1 MPLPQSREK
10 YTVHD
15 YMTWPDEERWEI
27 IGGVAYDMSP
37 APNILHQTI
46 SMNLSVMIGAA
57 LHGKTCRVFAAPT
70 DVILSEHDVVQ
81 PDVFVVCD
89 PDKITEKNI
98 QGAPDLVIE
107 ILSPHTSTKD
117 QREKRRLYE
126 KSGVLEYAIVDPGA
140 KHIQRFLLDD
150 NQQFDRGEIFDAR
163 QTVSL
168 KSLQNLEVPLWEV
181 FGIERK
187 AGEGAGAQEQ
197 IY

>member
-107 ILSPHTSTKD
+107 ILSPSTSKKD
-117 QREKRRLYE
+117 RWDKKDLYE
-126 KSGVLEYAIVDPGA
+126 QSGVREYILVDPQARYAERYCLGEDG
-140 KHIQRFLLDD
+140 RY
-150 NQQFDRGEIFDAR
+150 DRGAVFDEN
-163 QTVSL
+163 QTIALTSL
-168 KSLQNLEVPLWEV
+168 ENLEMPL
-181 FGIERK
+181 
-187 AGEGAGAQEQ
+187 QELFSSLPAVE
-197 IY
+197 